1 MSIGDLLRVAA
12 MDISRTMLPHIE
24 KEYHFAAERIHKISR
39 EGKIR
44 KDYILILTEVQSFL
58 STLRDFLK
66 RVACLE
72 QVHAELRCGRI
83 CKRWIY
89 TENDSVRIL
98 TKLNPRLVISY
109 DGTSIKISYDDRE
122 AIIQGTEI
130 EYLINTFR
138 DRVNLNN
145 IDEILEKRSL
155 LLDALGRLKAML
167 QHTEQD
173 FELCIKELRLR
184 C

>member
-1 MSIGDLLRVAA
+1 
-12 MDISRTMLPHIE
+12 MDISRTMLPHVE
-24 KEYHFAAERIHKISR
+24 KEYQAAAERIRRISR
-39 EGKIR
+39 EGKVR
-44 KDYILILTEVQSFL
+44 KDYILTLTEVQSFL

-89 TENDSVRIL
+89 TENDGVRIL
-98 TKLNPRLVISY
+98 TKLNPRLVIAY

-122 AIIQGTEI
+122 AVIRGTEI

-145 IDEILEKRSL
+145 VDEVLEKRSL